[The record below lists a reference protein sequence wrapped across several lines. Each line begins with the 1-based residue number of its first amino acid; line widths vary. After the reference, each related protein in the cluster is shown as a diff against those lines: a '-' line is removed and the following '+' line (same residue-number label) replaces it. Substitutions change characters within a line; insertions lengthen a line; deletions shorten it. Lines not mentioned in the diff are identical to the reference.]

1 MGTNRKYI
9 VAFGA
14 VFATT
19 SLLGQ
24 GHEIEV
30 TGSREVEKAYRT
42 GLTPRVVD
50 TSIST
55 PMVAFPLL
63 ELKFEVESEVSVITP
78 ASISTKER
86 LSQLYSSYIKAGVG
100 TELMPLGEYYFDSKR
115 SRKYIYGAHAKH
127 LSSFGNLKGYAPA
140 QFDRTGV
147 GLYGGI
153 NEKRYSLRGDV
164 HYNNQGLHYYGYP
177 TDADTIDSQT
187 IRQRYNDWGFGT
199 SFFSH
204 RKDSAKLNYSV
215 GLNYNNFVSL
225 RPKVE
230 LERDWR
236 ARENFFSLSSRA
248 KIKKGKETYAV
259 DFNVNYNGYK
269 YGVPDSSLTALDTG
283 LVSNNTLVNLHPTI
297 TTHLQ
302 DDRFKAKIGLDLVF
316 NSLDKVNAH
325 IYPDLEIK
333 YSMLNDMLI
342 PYAGLRGGMKQTSFK
357 SLTGENEFILSNVQL
372 KNENTSIDFFGG
384 VKGTLSKQMSF
395 NVGVSFSN
403 IKNKALFVTDTIYSI
418 GNQFQVVYDTMN
430 VAFIEGSIAYQLN
443 EKLKIDALGRLNS
456 YTLNNN
462 SYAWNLPQLQVVLR
476 GAYNLFDKF
485 LLNLDLDL
493 EHGRKALVF
502 GPGEGVTL
510 ENNQYIETLNFIVDA
525 NFGVEYRYSKRVS
538 AFIQFN
544 NFASQRYQR
553 WYNAP
558 VQSFQAM
565 GGVTFRF

>member
-1 MGTNRKYI
+1 
-9 VAFGA
+9 
-14 VFATT
+14 
-19 SLLGQ
+19 
-24 GHEIEV
+24 
-30 TGSREVEKAYRT
+30 
-42 GLTPRVVD
+42 
-50 TSIST
+50 
-55 PMVAFPLL
+55 
-63 ELKFEVESEVSVITP
+63 
-78 ASISTKER
+78 
-86 LSQLYSSYIKAGVG
+86 
-100 TELMPLGEYYFDSKR
+100 
-115 SRKYIYGAHAKH
+115 
-127 LSSFGNLKGYAPA
+127 
-140 QFDRTGV
+140 
-147 GLYGGI
+147 
-153 NEKRYSLRGDV
+153 
-164 HYNNQGLHYYGYP
+164 
-177 TDADTIDSQT
+177 
-187 IRQRYNDWGFGT
+187 
-199 SFFSH
+199 
-204 RKDSAKLNYSV
+204 LNYSV

-248 KIKKGKETYAV
+248 KIKQGKETYAV

-269 YGVPDSSLTALDTG
+269 YGVPDSSLIALDTG

-510 ENNQYIETLNFIVDA
+510 ENNQYIKTLNFIVDA